1 MIEQNVKG
9 MCCTSQS
16 RPRGSLWIPG
26 PQALS
31 GPGLQPERNRSVVR
45 QPDLHMRAKNT
56 SLYRHHALPGPR
68 HKVLEQ
74 TLA

>member
-1 MIEQNVKG
+1 M
-9 MCCTSQS
+9 
-16 RPRGSLWIPG
+16 PG